1 MKKQIAEI
9 IEVVLLVVPFAAA
22 AVFWNRLPSQMA
34 VHFNFEGTADA
45 YGGKSFGLLLLLPCI
60 NLLLYFILKYLP
72 RMMTAAAQFA
82 SLEKRL
88 DVLRLT
94 IHGFI
99 TSLYL
104 VILLYTLHQKVN
116 VLLFIAYGIVLLM
129 LITGNYLNNIKPNN
143 FMGVRTPWTMKNPE
157 VWRKTHYLTSRL
169 WVIASLIVMCIIP
182 FLSQLQVAT
191 LLLFYCVI
199 IVVPPVIYSWIIYKK
214 IKTI

>member
-9 IEVVLLVVPFAAA
+9 ITLVLLVVPFAAA
-22 AVFWNRLPSQMA
+22 AVFWNRLPNQMA
-34 VHFNFEGTADA
+34 VHFNFEGAADA
-45 YGGKSFGLLLLLPCI
+45 YGGKPFGLLLLPCI

-72 RMMTAAAQFA
+72 RMMATGAQFA

-88 DVLRLT
+88 GVLRLT

-157 VWRKTHYLTSRL
+157 VWRKTHHLTSRL
-169 WVIASLIVMCIIP
+169 WVIASLVIMCIIP

-191 LLLFYCVI
+191 LLLFYFMI
-199 IVVPPVIYSWIIYKK
+199 IALPPVIYSWVIYKK